1 MNNNKIVIDPGHGG
15 TDNGASGNDIIEK
28 NMTLAISRIMYD
40 ELKRLGIPVYITRE
54 TDETLSPTQRINRI
68 KNAFGSDDNVIV
80 ISNHINAGG
89 AEGAEVIYALRNN
102 ETLSSKVLNELAKN
116 GQTIRKYYQKRGTT
130 NPNKDYYFMLRDT
143 DPYESII
150 VEYGFLDN
158 TKDAERLKK
167 NYERYAYATLE
178 ALLDYIG
185 YSKDDLDYYTV
196 KSGDTLYSIAK
207 KYGISVDKLKDLNNL
222 KSNMISVNQ
231 KLLVNEQKKNQ
242 DTNAYI
248 VEKGDTLYSIAKKY
262 STTVNKIKELNNLKS
277 DTLSIGQEITI
288 PSSFDVKTY
297 IVKSGDTLYS
307 IARMYNTTVNAIK
320 VANNLKSD
328 ILSIGKELIIPA

>member
-1 MNNNKIVIDPGHGG
+1 
-15 TDNGASGNDIIEK
+15 
-28 NMTLAISRIMYD
+28 MTLAISKIMYN

-89 AEGAEVIYALRNN
+89 AEGAEIIYALRNN

-143 DPYESII
+143 APYESII

-158 TKDAERLKK
+158 VEDAARLKK

-185 YSKDDLDYYTV
+185 YSKDELDYYTV

-231 KLLVNEQKKNQ
+231 KLLVNDQKKNQ

-277 DTLSIGQEITI
+277 DTLSIGQEIII
-288 PSSFDVKTY
+288 PSSFDVKTH

-320 VANNLKSD
+320 VANNLNSD
-328 ILSIGKELIIPA
+328 ILSIGKELIIPV